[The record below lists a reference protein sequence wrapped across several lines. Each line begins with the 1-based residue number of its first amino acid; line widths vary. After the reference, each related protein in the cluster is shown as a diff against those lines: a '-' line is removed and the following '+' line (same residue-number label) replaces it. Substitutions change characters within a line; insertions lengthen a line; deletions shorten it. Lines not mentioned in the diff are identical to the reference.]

1 MEIANNDNKVI
12 PCQINKFF
20 ISPPGDRPSQILQK
34 LFTFV
39 PINELGSSDNISFK
53 T

>member
-20 ISPPGDRPSQILQK
+20 ISPPGDPLR
-34 LFTFV
+34 FC
-39 PINELGSSDNISFK
+39 
-53 T
+53 